1 MSPYVADTAENLAV
15 EGPSARFTYGRMGPR
30 GGVPLVLLH
39 RFPRDHRFL
48 GPQVGIGY
56 STGEPRDSVEE
67 FADSAIEF
75 IEALGLSRADLLG

>member
-1 MSPYVADTAENLAV
+1 VGWCPPGPAAPFPA
-15 EGPSARFTYGRMGPR
+15 GPSIFW
-30 GGVPLVLLH
+30 
-39 RFPRDHRFL
+39 D
-48 GPQVGIGY
+48 PQVLDLLAADHDVIVFDKLGIGY